1 MPATPEAQA
10 KTRAFARVLG
20 PDLVILPGLIVAK
33 LNEVAP
39 LAAPFFANQA
49 LVFIMGA
56 LMVFG
61 GICVIANHQIWRG
74 ASAILI
80 SLFGWFI
87 CLRGLAL
94 LLAPQAYEHLADVSQ
109 GALSPFWTDLPRRS
123 QAHLR
128 RMDRKTTRRA
138 MTLANMRSLGVRS
151 VDACCGCGRSPSSML
166 RRWMAP
172 SRCPP
177 SGYGCAV
184 QHLEAGRRSCGRTGW
199 KCGQEG

>member
-61 GICVIANHQIWRG
+61 GICVIANHQIWR
-74 ASAILI
+74 A
-80 SLFGWFI
+80 
-87 CLRGLAL
+87 
-94 LLAPQAYEHLADVSQ
+94 
-109 GALSPFWTDLPRRS
+109 PRR
-123 QAHLR
+123 
-128 RMDRKTTRRA
+128 
-138 MTLANMRSLGVRS
+138 
-151 VDACCGCGRSPSSML
+151 
-166 RRWMAP
+166 
-172 SRCPP
+172 
-177 SGYGCAV
+177 Y
-184 QHLEAGRRSCGRTGW
+184 
-199 KCGQEG
+199 